1 VCRFA
6 PSQGGNITGAE
17 ANLNLCYTPSVFMD
31 LELHAAYMKP
41 GDFFDSPEMYGS
53 ANGRPQNPWTVFA
66 TLKWIMF

>member
-1 VCRFA
+1 
-6 PSQGGNITGAE
+6 
-17 ANLNLCYTPSVFMD
+17 MD
-31 LELHAAYMKP
+31 LELHAAYMKL